1 MMGESRKGVPEMSIE
16 RRWPE
21 GVYVRRLPTVEGKIY
36 AQVIQSQRQRRI
48 HVAGTLPFNEKQE
61 LVGEGDVALQT
72 HCVLENIR
80 LSLEEFGATPAD
92 VVRTKTYVIDMASYL
107 EHGVPKWIEFFA
119 GNPPASTT
127 VGVTEFADP
136 RALVEIE
143 AYAEV

>member
-1 MMGESRKGVPEMSIE
+1 MSIE

-21 GVYVRRLPTVEGKIY
+21 GVYVRELSTVEGKIY
-36 AQVIQSQRQRRI
+36 SQVIQSQRQRRI
-48 HVAGTLPFNEKQE
+48 HVAGTLPFDQEQE

-72 HCVLENIR
+72 YCVLENIR
-80 LSLEEFGATPAD
+80 RSLEEFGATPAD

-107 EHGVPKWIEFFA
+107 EHGLPKWVEFFA
-119 GNPPASTT
+119 GNPPTSTT

-143 AYAEV
+143 AYAEIDDISP